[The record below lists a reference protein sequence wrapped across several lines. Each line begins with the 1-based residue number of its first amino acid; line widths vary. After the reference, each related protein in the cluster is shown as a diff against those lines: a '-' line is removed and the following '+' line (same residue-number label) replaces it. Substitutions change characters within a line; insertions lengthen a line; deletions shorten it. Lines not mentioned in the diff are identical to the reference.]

1 MEKKLEIAPLLTN
14 DTTSNTSTS
23 FSPSPFP
30 PNRFRGKSHSISH
43 SPTESPAAATP
54 ATGFPS
60 TFTARNLALPTT
72 PTPLPLHPAQ
82 FSNASVRKGR
92 RATIEHDIDLL
103 TGEFLTSWHP
113 GRSLTA
119 YPQNQTKSTGQE
131 QCLRR
136 PTRETSKGLRPPQ
149 ESLSEL
155 IRRLGLSPDSAD
167 LNCLHPK
174 FDFLVSSCL

>member
-1 MEKKLEIAPLLTN
+1 MEKQLEIASLLTN
-14 DTTSNTSTS
+14 DTTSTS

-54 ATGFPS
+54 AKGFPS

-92 RATIEHDIDLL
+92 RATIEHDIDFL
-103 TGEFLTSWHP
+103 TGEFLTSRHP
-113 GRSLTA
+113 GRSLTV

-136 PTRETSKGLRPPQ
+136 PTRETIKGLRPPQ

-174 FDFLVSSCL
+174 LDFFSLFLFIA